1 MESHIDF
8 RLPTVMLNRPTH
20 VAEVM
25 PLCIDAASAH
35 NNVEADNAIHALI
48 LQSWAYIQKGQA
60 EQGLPTATQALEL
73 AQQPAQQPAQTR
85 HQMRL
90 EAIAQFALSLI
101 QEDIGDNTHAFES
114 RLKALT
120 LLQRLDDA
128 LAEADCRMVI
138 GLQCLR
144 VTRFEDAI
152 THLSK
157 SVQIYA
163 LRQHPKTA
171 LAFQRLAQAYLQQHN
186 LAQAQQCTVEALIEL
201 RQPKPLQKAAILHTQ
216 AEIALAAQPPS
227 LGLAQHYLTQATAL
241 VHRPSVSAALRA
253 EVGISQARLHNMR
266 GEVDIAIETLKALAN
281 DPTLP
286 GAARREVIGQIYLTY
301 KQAEQFESALEY
313 HRQYNHLRSEHSR
326 EQAERQIHA
335 LRIMHETREAR
346 RVAEISR
353 LKTVVL
359 EKMVQDRTQ
368 LLERTQMEMLER
380 LAMAVETR
388 DSITGDHVTRVGDL
402 SARIAAKMG
411 FPEVLVE
418 RIRLAARLHDI
429 GKIGIPD
436 SILLKRS
443 GLTAE
448 EYHIMKSHTIKG
460 ALMLANSPTPL
471 FRMAE
476 EIALSHH
483 ERWDGKGYPHKLAAE
498 QIPIAGRIVAVADAF
513 DAMISVRP
521 YKSAMPVEHAI
532 AEVMRCSGTQ
542 FDPVVVKAFLA
553 ISKPEMHTDLHT
565 ESVSEP
571 APNKPQ
577 YWSVPLSS
585 TEQPVF
591 TSVSITIA

>member
-1 MESHIDF
+1 MESHIDLHPPQVSLS
-8 RLPTVMLNRPTH
+8 RSTRIAEALPLY
-20 VAEVM
+20 
-25 PLCIDAASAH
+25 IDHALQ
-35 NNVEADNAIHALI
+35 NDNQIDGAIYALI
-48 LQSWAYIQKGQA
+48 LQSWSHIQKG
-60 EQGLPTATQALEL
+60 EPERGMPTATQAIEL
-73 AQQPAQQPAQTR
+73 AQQSSQPRA
-85 HQMRL
+85 
-90 EAIAQFALSLI
+90 EAIALFALSLI
-101 QEDIGDNTHAFES
+101 QDEIGDNTHAFES

-120 LLQRLDDA
+120 TLQLLDDA

-144 VTRFEDAI
+144 ITRFEDAI

-157 SVQIYA
+157 SAHIYA

-171 LAFQRLAQAYLQQHN
+171 LAFNRLAQAYVQQRN
-186 LAQAQQCTVEALIEL
+186 LTQAKQCTAEALIQL
-201 RQPKPLQKAAILHTQ
+201 QQRRPLQKAAILHTQ
-216 AEIALAAQPPS
+216 AEIALAAQPPN
-227 LGLAQHYLTQATAL
+227 LGLAQHCLIQATAL
-241 VHRPSVSAALRA
+241 AHQPNVNVALRA
-253 EVGISQARLHNMR
+253 EIGMSQARLHNMR
-266 GEVDIAIETLKALAN
+266 GEVDIAIDTLKALAN
-281 DPTLP
+281 NPALP
-286 GAARREVIGQIYLTY
+286 SATRREVIGQIYLTY

-313 HRQYNHLRSEHSR
+313 HRQYNRLRSEHSR
-326 EQAERQIHA
+326 EKAEQQIHA

-346 RVAEISR
+346 RVAEITR

-402 SARIAAKMG
+402 SARIGAKLG
-411 FPEVLVE
+411 LPEVLVE

-483 ERWDGKGYPHKLAAE
+483 ERWDGKGYPHKLAAD
-498 QIPIAGRIVAVADAF
+498 QIPITGRIVAVADAF

-532 AEVMRCSGTQ
+532 AEVLRCSGTQ
-542 FDPVVVKAFLA
+542 FDPVVVRAFLA
-553 ISKPEMHTDLHT
+553 ISKPELNTDLHT

-571 APNKPQ
+571 APNKSQ